1 MNIKKWSPKDIK
13 ALRKRLKLS
22 QEAFGD
28 LIGVTRTY
36 VNLMEGGV
44 KEPSKTLKVLFSC
57 LKKNK
62 GKGGD

>member
-1 MNIKKWSPKDIK
+1 MKQWSPEQIK
-13 ALRKRLKLS
+13 TLRKRLKLS

-36 VNLMEGGV
+36 VNLMEGGI

-57 LKKNK
+57 MEKLKK
-62 GKGGD
+62 GE